1 MIKRFQP
8 KDRGKAYPIKK
19 RTSHL
24 VVTLDERENE
34 MRCKC
39 KNCSRNRNGRQKG
52 NSHMGQKVNPTGF
65 RVGITE
71 DWKSR
76 WYAPKAAYGNFLVE
90 DFKVRKLI
98 DPSSTAGRR
107 SRRSAEI
114 IIERTREEVTIT
126 LRTARPGLVIGP
138 KGAEVDELRE
148 ELEDLIKRKV
158 APIKVIE
165 IKNPD
170 LNAQLVAEAIA
181 EQLKKRASFR
191 RVLKQR
197 MEATMQAGAKGIA
210 ICVSG
215 RLGGAEIARTEKATT
230 GSVPL
235 TTLQADVNYGYAIAF
250 TTFGTIGVKVWIYR
264 GMYGEEVLGDGR
276 AAGRRSATRT
286 TVTSVAVREF
296 QL

>member
-1 MIKRFQP
+1 
-8 KDRGKAYPIKK
+8 
-19 RTSHL
+19 
-24 VVTLDERENE
+24 
-34 MRCKC
+34 
-39 KNCSRNRNGRQKG
+39 
-52 NSHMGQKVNPTGF
+52 MGQKVNPTGF

-90 DFKVRKLI
+90 DQKVRRYIDRKLN
-98 DPSSTAGRR
+98 RR
-107 SRRSAEI
+107 PPFAAVAEI
-114 IIERTREEVTIT
+114 NIERTREEVTIT

-138 KGAEVDELRE
+138 KGAEVDKLRE
-148 ELEDLIKRKV
+148 ELEDLIGRKV

-197 MEATMQAGAKGIA
+197 MESTMQAGAKGIK
-210 ICVSG
+210 ISVSG
-215 RLGGAEIARTEKATT
+215 RLGGAEIARQEKAGQ

-235 TTLQADVNYGYAIAF
+235 TTLQADVNYGYAIAY

-264 GMYGEEVLGDGR
+264 GMYGEEVQDTDVRPGGGPR
-276 AAGRRSATRT
+276 RGRR
-286 TVTSVAVREF
+286 
-296 QL
+296 

>member
-1 MIKRFQP
+1 
-8 KDRGKAYPIKK
+8 
-19 RTSHL
+19 
-24 VVTLDERENE
+24 
-34 MRCKC
+34 
-39 KNCSRNRNGRQKG
+39 
-52 NSHMGQKVNPTGF
+52 MGQKVNPTGF

-71 DWKSR
+71 DWKSK

-90 DFKVRKLI
+90 DFRVRRMIDAKLNRKPPFAAVSDI
-98 DPSSTAGRR
+98 L
-107 SRRSAEI
+107 
-114 IIERTREEVTIT
+114 IERTREEVTIT
-126 LRTARPGLVIGP
+126 LKTARPGLVIGP
-138 KGAEVDELRE
+138 KGAEVDKLRE

-170 LNAQLVAEAIA
+170 LNAQLVGEAIA

-197 MEATMQAGAKGIA
+197 MEATMQAGAKGIK
-210 ICVSG
+210 ISVSG
-215 RLGGAEIARTEKATT
+215 RLGGTEIARQEKAVT

-264 GMYGEEVLGDGR
+264 GMYGEEVLETDVRPGGAPR
-276 AAGRRSATRT
+276 RGRR
-286 TVTSVAVREF
+286 
-296 QL
+296 